1 MDISVDI
8 NNPFTS
14 EVTTVTLPVSVTGVI
29 IGDVKE
35 IYIST
40 SIILNEDGSVKL
52 PPEPVPAVV
61 VSSE

>member
-8 NNPFTS
+8 NNPFTN
-14 EVTTVTLPVSVTGVI
+14 EITKVNLPISVTGVI

-40 SIILNEDGSVKL
+40 SIILNEDGSIKP